1 MAEVAETEQKKFE
14 PTAAIEEIG
23 PCKIKVKVEIK
34 AETVKQRIDEKYKEL
49 NDSVALP
56 GFRKGHAP
64 RNLLERKFG
73 KEILDNL
80 KYEMVSGS
88 FEEVKESKKLEPVG
102 EPQIEVEKLAVQ
114 EGQAFAYEF
123 TMEIRPTFELKEY
136 AGVKVVKPK
145 VEATEDDVNKVIEGF
160 REARAELVPAE
171 DGVAKAG
178 DQVIGDLDLLADGKS
193 IQKSEN
199 QAIFLNESIA
209 FYGAQIPEFAKALE
223 GKKAGDTVE
232 HALPIPP
239 GYPDA
244 NHRGKTGTLVAK
256 IKGIKR
262 KKLPE
267 VNAEFCKEFDCDTV
281 EELRDYLKKRILAEK
296 EQDQKEH
303 LADQVVDELVKRHD
317 FAMPEGLVQT
327 AADEALQR
335 ARLDLVSRGAKEE
348 EIAKAVEAMK
358 SESREQMAKTLRAH
372 FILEQIA
379 AKEKIFVTEDQI
391 EERVQQLA
399 SRQGVWPH
407 EFKQQLEQQNL
418 MPQLRRQMRQEAVR
432 EFLLSKAVIEEA
444 K

>member
-23 PCKIKVKVEIK
+23 PCKLKVKVEIAATK
-34 AETVKQRIDEKYKEL
+34 VRERIDEKYKEL

-64 RNLLERKFG
+64 RSLLERKFG
-73 KEILDNL
+73 KEILENL

-88 FEEVKESKKLEPVG
+88 FEEVKEGKKLEPVG
-102 EPQIEVEKLAVQ
+102 EPQIDVEKLAVE
-114 EGQAFAYEF
+114 EGKAFAYEF
-123 TMEIRPTFELKEY
+123 TMEVRPTFELKEY
-136 AGVKVVKPK
+136 TGVRVTRPK
-145 VEATEDDVNKVIEGF
+145 VEATDDDVRKVVEGF

-171 DGVAKAG
+171 DGVAKDG
-178 DQVIGDLDLLADGKS
+178 DQVTADLDLQADGKS

-209 FYGAQIPEFAKALE
+209 FYGAKIPEFAKAFE
-223 GKKAGDTVE
+223 GKKVGDTVE
-232 HALPIPP
+232 HTLSIPDS
-239 GYPDA
+239 YPDA
-244 NHRGKTGTLVAK
+244 NQRGKSAKLVAQ
-256 IKGIKR
+256 IKSIKR
-262 KKLPE
+262 KRLPE

-281 EELRDYLKKRILAEK
+281 EELHEYLKKRILAEK
-296 EQDQKEH
+296 EQDVKEH

-317 FAMPEGLVQT
+317 FPMPEGLVQA

-335 ARLDLVSRGAKEE
+335 ARLDLMTRGAKEE
-348 EIAKAVEAMK
+348 EIEKAMETMK
-358 SESREQMAKTLRAH
+358 GESRETMGKTLRAH

-391 EERVQQLA
+391 EERIQQLA

-418 MPQLRRQMRQEAVR
+418 MAQLRRQMRQEAVR
-432 EFLLSKAVIEEA
+432 EFLLSKAVVEDA